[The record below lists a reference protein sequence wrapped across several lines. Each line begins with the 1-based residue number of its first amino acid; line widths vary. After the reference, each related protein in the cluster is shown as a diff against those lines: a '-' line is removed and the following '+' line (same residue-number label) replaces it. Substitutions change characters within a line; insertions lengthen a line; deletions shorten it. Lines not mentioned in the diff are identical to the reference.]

1 MADVHKNRVN
11 ATLSDYIEYTVCSVC
26 KGLGGKMKDD
36 EATLLPTLHKQF
48 RHDFF
53 SNTDS
58 FPNVCVQEKDVPSTR
73 WLLSQ
78 LYAYFEG
85 SIEVQCRQKRYGT
98 LVYHKHCDLIQ
109 ALTTALGK
117 NNSQQSATNSA
128 ACDSYAHTCN
138 SPSIEEQT
146 TNVALFL
153 NKKLHARARLL
164 TDSFNESPESIATT
178 DFAEALSSTDP
189 HLMSF
194 LTTLTQSVWQS
205 KRNLFADT
213 GSLSSISPRS
223 CRLFYALSVLQFCT
237 NSTCCV
243 PLHALLAETVMC
255 HGGTLELV
263 HILNRLGAVAS
274 VETVNRLAT
283 HIVHQRLSTG
293 VQSELQ
299 PQMFTAVS
307 VDNIDI
313 LQPI

>member
-1 MADVHKNRVN
+1 M
-11 ATLSDYIEYTVCSVC
+11 
-26 KGLGGKMKDD
+26 
-36 EATLLPTLHKQF
+36 
-48 RHDFF
+48 
-53 SNTDS
+53 
-58 FPNVCVQEKDVPSTR
+58 
-73 WLLSQ
+73 
-78 LYAYFEG
+78 
-85 SIEVQCRQKRYGT
+85 
-98 LVYHKHCDLIQ
+98 
-109 ALTTALGK
+109 
-117 NNSQQSATNSA
+117 
-128 ACDSYAHTCN
+128 HTPAN
-138 SPSIEEQT
+138 GPSIEEKT

-178 DFAEALSSTDP
+178 DFAEALSSTDL

-194 LTTLTQSVWQS
+194 LTTLTQSVRQS

-293 VQSELQ
+293 VQPLRLIYFSKPLRLR
-299 PQMFTAVS
+299 PYYSSKPLRLRPYYSSKPLRLRPYYSSKPLRLRPYFFKPFRKHITPNTLYYVHT
-307 VDNIDI
+307 
-313 LQPI
+313 